1 MELIYWMDILGVL
14 VFAISGTMIG
24 IERQL
29 DIFGASVIA
38 FATAVGGGTLRDV
51 LIGSTP
57 VGWMKDPA
65 YIYVIILGIFLALLF
80 KKEFSMLSKTIF
92 LFDTIGLG
100 LYSIIGLKKALLF
113 GMSPMVAVIM
123 GTVSAVFG
131 GVLRDILTNRVPLI
145 FRKEIYAILC
155 IIGGIVF
162 LILNKFFDHD
172 IINTYLT
179 MGLVIFMRIL
189 VVVKKWS
196 LPKIS

>member
-80 KKEFSMLSKTIF
+80 KREFSMLSKTIF

>member
-1 MELIYWMDILGVL
+1 MDLIYWMDILGIL

-38 FATAVGGGTLRDV
+38 FATAVGGGTLRDI

-57 VGWMKDPA
+57 VGWMKDPV
-65 YIYVIILGIFLALLF
+65 YIYMIVLGITLALLF
-80 KKEFSMLSKTIF
+80 RKEFSKLSRTIF

-131 GVLRDILTNRVPLI
+131 GVLRDILTSRVPLI
-145 FRKEIYAILC
+145 FRKEIYAILGMT
-155 IIGGIVF
+155 GGIVF
-162 LILNKFFDHD
+162 LTLSRISSNDILN
-172 IINTYLT
+172 TYIS
-179 MGLVIFMRIL
+179 MSLVIFLRIL

>member
-1 MELIYWMDILGVL
+1 MIYWMDILGVL

-80 KKEFSMLSKTIF
+80 KREFSMLSKTIF

>member
-1 MELIYWMDILGVL
+1 MPSVARRRSSVCPLTHKPHP
-14 VFAISGTMIG
+14 AI
-24 IERQL
+24 
-29 DIFGASVIA
+29 
-38 FATAVGGGTLRDV
+38 TAG
-51 LIGSTP
+51 GSTP

-80 KKEFSMLSKTIF
+80 KREFSMLSKTIF

-145 FRKEIYAILC
+145 FRNEIYAILC